1 MSSNPFKAF
10 IPYTIHPAV
19 CSAPAL
25 RLPDEMAPYLSVDPT
40 GGSWRTVGLI
50 EPLGD
55 DIVHDLD
62 GGASLLTV
70 QFNER
75 MLPGKVRDEKLQIRK
90 DKLEAQEG
98 RKLTKKEY
106 AELREEIEFDLL
118 PKAFIR
124 RVQVPVLFVH
134 PNLMFVCTSSQKR
147 ADDTVSVLCAVFDK
161 LEPRKIATVRPTG
174 GMLTTLASDEQETD
188 NLHFGAAK
196 SAVLKGDD
204 DDKKKTIRIKD
215 RDIYGHEVVALLE
228 TGDYDVTEL
237 AIDVSLMSSGRD
249 GLLSMVMTDSF
260 IFKRCTLVGVESA
273 KHKDD
278 LHAFAWLSATTYKQ
292 VLTEIIVLLGGLA
305 PVKKEVKPTDDD
317 EEVL

>member
-10 IPYTIHPAV
+10 IPYTIHQAI

-25 RLPDEMAPYLSVDPT
+25 RLPDDMTPYLSADPT
-40 GGSWRTVGLI
+40 GGSWRTLGLI
-50 EPLGD
+50 KPLGE
-55 DIVHDLD
+55 DIIHELD
-62 GGASLLTV
+62 GAASLLTV

-134 PNLMFVCTSSQKR
+134 PNLMFVCTGSQKR
-147 ADDTVSVLCAVFDK
+147 ADDTVSLLCAVFDK
-161 LEPRKIATVRPTG
+161 LEPRKIATVKPLL
-174 GMLTTLASDEQETD
+174 GMLTTLACAEQETD
-188 NLHFGAAK
+188 ELYFGAAK
-196 SAVLKGDD
+196 SAVLKGTGEE
-204 DDKKKTIRIKD
+204 KKTIRIKD

-228 TGDYDVTEL
+228 TSDYDVTEL
-237 AIDVSLMSSGRD
+237 AINVVHRGDE
-249 GLLSMVMTDSF
+249 LLSMSLTDSF
-260 IFKRCTLVGVESA
+260 IFKRCALSGVESA

-278 LHAFAWLSATTYKQ
+278 AHAFAWLSAQTYKQ

-305 PVKKEVKPTDDD
+305 PVKQEAKPAADD
-317 EEVL
+317 EEEL

>member
-1 MSSNPFKAF
+1 MSNNPFKAF
-10 IPYTIHPAV
+10 IPYTIHPAI
-19 CSAPAL
+19 CTAPAL
-25 RLPDEMAPYLSVDPT
+25 RLPNEMAPHLSVDPT

-50 EPLGD
+50 KPLGE
-55 DIVHDLD
+55 DIVHELD

-174 GMLTTLASDEQETD
+174 VMLTTLASAEQETD
-188 NLHFGAAK
+188 NLHFGAAN

-237 AIDVSLMSSGRD
+237 AINVLQNSDDLM
-249 GLLSMVMTDSF
+249 SMVMTDSF

-273 KHKDD
+273 KYKDD

-292 VLTEIIVLLGGLA
+292 VLTEIVVLLGGLA
-305 PVKKEVKPTDDD
+305 PIKKEAKPADDD